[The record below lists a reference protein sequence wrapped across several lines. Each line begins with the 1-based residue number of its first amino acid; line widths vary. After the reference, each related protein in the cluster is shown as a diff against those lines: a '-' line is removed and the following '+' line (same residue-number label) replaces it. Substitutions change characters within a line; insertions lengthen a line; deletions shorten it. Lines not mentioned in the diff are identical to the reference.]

1 MLVGQCDGL
10 FSSLE
15 LIRTVPPVKPT
26 TMPAYRTSSPRGG
39 WQRMHNIYNYD
50 LLADALMD
58 MGGML
63 NSPRQDDRRARP
75 ARLNRRFA
83 AAMPAAIP

>member
-1 MLVGQCDGL
+1 
-10 FSSLE
+10 
-15 LIRTVPPVKPT
+15 
-26 TMPAYRTSSPRGG
+26 
-39 WQRMHNIYNYD
+39 MHNIYNYD

-58 MGGML
+58 MVGML

-75 ARLNRRFA
+75 ARLSRRFA